1 MVLTKKVGIT
11 PPPRQK
17 QATEEAQTNAVLQ
30 ISGLTGG
37 YSAKRPVLHDISLTV
52 QPGDMVG
59 LIGLNGAGKSTTMK
73 HILGLMT
80 PQRGEIRV
88 NGHTR
93 EENAEQYQSA
103 IAFVPEA
110 PELYAELTVM
120 EHLEFTAR
128 AYGVSAADFQ
138 SRTEHLLE
146 LFRMREKS
154 DSLSLH
160 LSKGM
165 RQKVMIMCAFLAG
178 PPLYVIDEP
187 FLGLDPLGIRS
198 LLDFMMEIKRSGS
211 AILLSSHI
219 LSTIENYCDRFIVL
233 HQGVVIAEGTLE
245 EIQVQA
251 GKPGI
256 SLEEVFYSLVQDKE

>member
-1 MVLTKKVGIT
+1 M
-11 PPPRQK
+11 QK
-17 QATEEAQTNAVLQ
+17 NPVLQ

-37 YSAKRPVLHDISLTV
+37 YSAKRPVLHDISLDV
-52 QPGDMVG
+52 QPGEMIG

-88 NGHTR
+88 NGRMR
-93 EENAEQYQSA
+93 EENPEQYQGA

-110 PELYAELTVM
+110 PELYPELTVM

-128 AYGVSAADFQ
+128 AYGVSEADFQ
-138 SRTEHLLE
+138 SRTEHLLD
-146 LFRMREKS
+146 LFRMRDKS
-154 DSLSLH
+154 GSLSIH

-178 PPLYVIDEP
+178 PPLYIIDEP

-198 LLDFMMEIKRSGS
+198 LLDFMLEIKRSGS
-211 AILLSSHI
+211 SILLSSHI

-233 HQGVVIAEGTLE
+233 HQGVVIAQGTLDE
-245 EIQVQA
+245 VREQA

-256 SLEEVFYSLVQDKE
+256 PLEDVFYSLVQDRK